1 MATRRPPPS
10 IPAPGWQ
17 GSSDTSSI
25 VRTPPVAAIQ
35 PPAAVPAMPA
45 PQEIAPLR
53 ETAPPRAPA
62 TAPTFTPPA
71 DAAPLASARSVGELP
86 VPALVPSPGPVAR
99 GRTALGVRTVPVDAA
114 VQARYRLPEAS
125 GAYVIGVVG
134 DLPASKAGVPPGSVI
149 VAIRNQPVRG
159 PEELTRLVTSGP
171 VGAPVPLQ
179 YVLPG
184 GESREAEVVLQS
196 LELPLE
202 RALVADDDPAAANPS
217 IPRRTERFVPPAI
230 APTTASVPLTL
241 GDEVRLLRREIE
253 RLEQR
258 LERLEPRLLR

>member
-1 MATRRPPPS
+1 
-10 IPAPGWQ
+10 
-17 GSSDTSSI
+17 
-25 VRTPPVAAIQ
+25 
-35 PPAAVPAMPA
+35 
-45 PQEIAPLR
+45 
-53 ETAPPRAPA
+53 
-62 TAPTFTPPA
+62 
-71 DAAPLASARSVGELP
+71 
-86 VPALVPSPGPVAR
+86 
-99 GRTALGVRTVPVDAA
+99 VPVDAA

-202 RALVADDDPAAANPS
+202 RALVADDDPAANPS

-230 APTTASVPLTL
+230 APTTASAPLPL